1 MRLRFSIVALLCA
14 LIASAAPN
22 RHEVN
27 LNEGWQFSRDEATW
41 KQVTVPHDW
50 AIDGPFDKK
59 WDLQVVAIKENGE
72 DVATEHSGRSGSLPW
87 IGQGVYRNT
96 FSIPQGYKHAEL
108 VFDGAMADAHVYV
121 NGQLA
126 GNWAYGYNAFIVD
139 ATPFVKRDGTPNTL
153 EVRLNNLEE
162 SNRWYPGGGIYRPVK
177 LVLTPQEAHLD
188 TWGLATATHI
198 GPDGKVT
205 LDVSQQVVRPL
216 GDDGNYALHIDLI
229 NDNDAKSSPHIV
241 VKMTDNDNVSMHFNV
256 PASFKLWSPEQ
267 PNLYT
272 LKMTLEHN
280 GQPIDTQCTRIGLRT
295 VEWGP
300 QCGGFAIN
308 GKPVKLRG
316 VCLHH
321 D

>member
-1 MRLRFSIVALLCA
+1 MGVLLCA
-14 LIASAAPN
+14 LAATAAPV

-27 LNEGWQFSRDEATW
+27 LTEGWQFSRDEATW
-41 KQVTVPHDW
+41 QQVTVPHDW

-87 IGQGVYRNT
+87 IGRGVYRNT
-96 FSIPQGYKHAEL
+96 FSMPEGYSHAEL

-139 ATPFVKRDGTPNTL
+139 ATPFVKHDGSPNTL

-177 LVLTPQEAHLD
+177 LVLTPQQAHLD
-188 TWGLATATHI
+188 TWGLATATRI

-216 GDDGNYALHIDLI
+216 GDDGNYALHFDLEGAS
-229 NDNDAKSSPHIV
+229 DAKSSPHIV

-256 PASFKLWSPEQ
+256 PPAFKL
-267 PNLYT
+267 
-272 LKMTLEHN
+272 
-280 GQPIDTQCTRIGLRT
+280 
-295 VEWGP
+295 
-300 QCGGFAIN
+300 
-308 GKPVKLRG
+308 
-316 VCLHH
+316 
-321 D
+321 